1 MSLAEDEVAYVKC
14 SELFSTLEQGD
25 LESLSEK
32 MKKRIYPANAAIVRE
47 GAAGDAMFI
56 IRKGKVEVK
65 KRESSLAIDLTVTT
79 LGDGSCFG
87 EMALLTGRPRAASV
101 FTVQDTE
108 VFVLDKQ
115 AFDDLLREKPSIS
128 VALNRILAAR
138 IEEMNLQRGLGVIS
152 LAKIS
157 IDPELFAII
166 PQQFFGRYKIIPVAL
181 SGSTLTLAMVNPND
195 LLALDEIRK
204 FVRGYAIEPVIVTDD
219 DFKLFMKNVYPTLT
233 KKQEEGK
240 TQEKSSAETID
251 SFQSDLLKDVQ
262 LVDGGED
269 EIGVT
274 DLEKEA
280 EGAPIIRL
288 ANNIIALAL
297 KRKASDIHLEPFE
310 KGLRVRYR
318 VDGMLYEE
326 QLMPKKV
333 QLPLISRFKI
343 MSKLDIT
350 ERRVPQDGRITF
362 KMEDRTID
370 FRVSTIPTKYGEKIC
385 TRILDK
391 EGAVFGLDRLISHLP
406 TLDLVR
412 DMIKKPYGIIY
423 VTGPTGSGKTT
434 TLYSALAELNNA
446 DVNISTVEDPVEYD
460 LNGVNQVQV
469 NSDIGLDFARVLRA
483 FLRQDP
489 DIILVGETRDK
500 ETAKI
505 AVEAA
510 LTGHLVFTTLHTND
524 APSTFVRLLEMGIEP
539 FLISTSV
546 LGIVAQRLVR
556 RICLKCKEP
565 HPIEAVTAQYLGIP
579 EGTTIYK
586 GKGCDACNLSG
597 YKGRV
602 GIYEV
607 LLANDDLKR
616 MIAENR
622 NTEEIRKQAIAS
634 GMKTLQDYGKV
645 LIQEGH
651 TTVEEVLRT
660 VVIG

>member
-1 MSLAEDEVAYVKC
+1 MTPFEDEINYVTC
-14 SELFSTLEQGD
+14 SELFSGLDQPD
-25 LESLSEK
+25 LESLSQK
-32 MKKRIYPANAAIVRE
+32 MKKRIYPSNTAIVRE

-56 IRKGKVEVK
+56 IKKGKVDVK
-65 KRESSLAIDLTVTT
+65 KREASLGIDLTVTT
-79 LGDGSCFG
+79 LHDGACFG
-87 EMALLTGRPRAASV
+87 EMALLTGRPRTASV

-108 VFVLDKQ
+108 VFVLDKKD
-115 AFDDLLREKPSIS
+115 FEDLLHEKPSI
-128 VALNRILAAR
+128 AMTLNRILAAR
-138 IEEMNLQRGLGVIS
+138 IEEMNLQRGVGVVSLG
-152 LAKIS
+152 KIT
-157 IDPELFAII
+157 IDPDLFAIV
-166 PQQFFGRYKIIPVAL
+166 PQQFVNRYKVLPIAL
-181 SGSTLTLAMVNPND
+181 STNTLTLGMVNPND

-204 FVRGYAIEPVIVTDD
+204 FVRGYAIEPVIMTEE
-219 DFKLFMKNVYPTLT
+219 DFKGYMKNVYPTLT
-233 KKQEEGK
+233 KKQEEEK
-240 TQEKSSAETID
+240 TKEKQMEAID

-262 LVDGGED
+262 LVDGAED
-269 EIGVT
+269 EIGVS

-297 KRKASDIHLEPFE
+297 KRKASDIHLEPAE
-310 KGLRVRYR
+310 KGLRIRYR
-318 VDGMLYEE
+318 VDGMLHEE
-326 QLMPKKV
+326 QMLPKKV

-362 KMEDRTID
+362 KLEDRTID
-370 FRVSTIPTKYGEKIC
+370 FRVSTVPTKYGEKIC

-391 EGAVFGLDRLISHLP
+391 EGAVFGLDLLVSHLP
-406 TLDLVR
+406 TLDMIR
-412 DMIKKPYGIIY
+412 DTIKKPYGIIY

-434 TLYSALAELNNA
+434 TLYSALSELNNV

-460 LNGVNQVQV
+460 LAGVNQVQV

-524 APSTFVRLLEMGIEP
+524 STSTFIRLLEMGIEP

-556 RICLKCKEP
+556 KICKKCKEP
-565 HPIEAVTAQYLGIP
+565 QTIDPVMAQYLGLA

-586 GKGCDACNLSG
+586 GKGCDLCNLSG

-607 LLANDDLKR
+607 LVPNDEVKR
-616 MIAENR
+616 MVAEGR
-622 NTEEIRKQAIAS
+622 NTDDIRKQAIES
-634 GMKTLQDYGKV
+634 GMKTLKDYGMILV
-645 LIQEGH
+645 EEGL

-660 VVIG
+660 VVVG